1 MGLAYFKIG
10 SKVICMIKLKTCDI
24 CKKKFKAN
32 LAGRLEIVKRLEKGK
47 VEIWICPDCVPEIKK
62 RLDDLKILK

>member
-1 MGLAYFKIG
+1 
-10 SKVICMIKLKTCDI
+10 MIKLKTCDI